1 MLGAWRFVVYGKLI
15 GEGGGGGTMN
25 SNHSIRGG
33 GCISKMK
40 EGGGGDS
47 RFEAFLLPLVY
58 FCFVT
63 FNACG
68 GGGGGKCEPQTRAQK
83 VKGRAKRV
91 AAVESYVLLRVIG

>member
-1 MLGAWRFVVYGKLI
+1 MGR
-15 GEGGGGGTMN
+15 EGGGGTMN

-40 EGGGGDS
+40 KGGGGD
-47 RFEAFLLPLVY
+47 RFEVFLLPFAY
-58 FCFVT
+58 FCIVT
-63 FNACG
+63 FNAGGG

-91 AAVESYVLLRVIG
+91 AAVEGYAVA